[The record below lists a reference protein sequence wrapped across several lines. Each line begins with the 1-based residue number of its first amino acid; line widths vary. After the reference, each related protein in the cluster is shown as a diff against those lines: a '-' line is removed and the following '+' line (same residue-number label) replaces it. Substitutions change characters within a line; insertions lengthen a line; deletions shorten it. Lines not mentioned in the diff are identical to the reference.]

1 MKETLFRSANLWTAP
16 STYLAALGIPYTE
29 KVLISSARAD
39 ASVALARTACALE
52 RHRLA
57 HGAYPAELAELVPAY
72 LAAVPRDVIDGQP
85 LHYRRGAAG
94 GFKLWS
100 IGIDGQDDGGTPEK
114 TQEANANGDWVWLQ
128 SAVYGLA
135 GN

>member
-1 MKETLFRSANLWTAP
+1 
-16 STYLAALGIPYTE
+16 
-29 KVLISSARAD
+29 
-39 ASVALARTACALE
+39 
-52 RHRLA
+52 
-57 HGAYPAELAELVPAY
+57 
-72 LAAVPRDVIDGQP
+72 VIDGQP
-85 LHYRRGAAG
+85 LRYRRLGNDS
-94 GFKLWS
+94 FKLWS